1 MCFIFELAWITIHFS
16 IASYVKAEQFNDI
29 IFIERNVKYDIR
41 LLCLDI
47 KKNLILWNL

>member
-1 MCFIFELAWITIHFS
+1 MCSIFELEWITTHFS
-16 IASYVKAEQFNDI
+16 IASDVRAEQFNDV

-41 LLCLDI
+41 LSCLDM